1 MSIRLE
7 DKVVIRR
14 RTLPLESLRHL
25 LNRTLNEQTDCH
37 GVLIRR
43 IIATE
48 IDGTGC
54 NWQAEWPLFRPA
66 NMEPCRSQLRE
77 VVEQLRVRYNVEL

>member
-7 DKVVIRR
+7 DKAVVRR

-43 IIATE
+43 IIVTE
-48 IDGTGC
+48 TDSTGC
-54 NWQAEWPLFRPA
+54 NWQPEWPLFRPA
-66 NMEPCRSQLRE
+66 SMDPCRSQLRA
-77 VVEQLRVRYNVEL
+77 VVQQLRMRYNVER